1 MNESGTQEF
10 DDLEPLPELP
20 ELTELEP
27 LDELETLEELEPLA
41 ELEPLVELEPVMEQP
56 KPAPAPSKP
65 EVKPPPAPT
74 PAPPKPEVTPPPAP
88 APSKPEVTPPQ
99 PGTPSTPPPEVTPPA
114 TGTAAAVA
122 VGAAAGS
129 IAGASASSDDDGKA
143 RKTQE
148 ERDREKAER
157 AAQKKAELDARLG
170 KIEGKRE
177 LEAAPLM
184 LRKASLI
191 LLAAALLPFG
201 SQLTMAAFVGKL
213 ILLAAA
219 YVFHQAHVFKAG
231 EKAAGF
237 VASMAKKSLIPV
249 LALAGAIAVAAF
261 VVPNLIPNS
270 TFPISSMGEMVALAL
285 ACFTYTHI
293 FDYEHGGK
301 FNPIYPMLFLGPAI
315 MGLLGILK
323 LSEAEGPTLIAA
335 ALGAL
340 GVAIAGFMAV
350 YTMFVAIKQ
359 AKIEGDLKKQAQ
371 AEARKAAREAR
382 RK

>member
-1 MNESGTQEF
+1 MTESGPQEF
-10 DDLEPLPELP
+10 DDLEPLPKKH

-27 LDELETLEELEPLA
+27 LDELEPLEELEPLA
-41 ELEPLVELEPVMEQP
+41 ELEPLVELEPIAEESKPVPP
-56 KPAPAPSKP
+56 KPEVTPPAPKP
-65 EVKPPPAPT
+65 EVKPPPAPA
-74 PAPPKPEVTPPPAP
+74 PAAPKPEVEPPATP
-88 APSKPEVTPPQ
+88 APSTPQPEVKPPTPP
-99 PGTPSTPPPEVTPPA
+99 STGAKPA
-114 TGTAAAVA
+114 AAAAVA
-122 VGAAAGS
+122 TAGD
-129 IAGASASSDDDGKA
+129 ASKP
-143 RKTQE
+143 RKSQE

-157 AAQKKAELDARLG
+157 AAAKKAELDARLG

-191 LLAAALLPFG
+191 LLAASLLPFG
-201 SQLTMAAFVGKL
+201 SVMTAGAFVGKL
-213 ILLAAA
+213 ILLCAAF
-219 YVFHQAHVFKAG
+219 VFHQGHVHKAG

-237 VASMAKKSLIPV
+237 IPPLAKNGLMPV
-249 LALAGAIAVAAF
+249 LALSGLLAIAAF
-261 VVPNLIPNS
+261 VVPNFIGE
-270 TFPISSMGEMVALAL
+270 FPISSMGEMVALAL
-285 ACFTYTHI
+285 ACFTFTHI

-323 LSEAEGPTLIAA
+323 LSEASGLTMMAA
-335 ALGAL
+335 ALGSL

-359 AKIEGDLKKQAQ
+359 AKIEGDLKKQA
-371 AEARKAAREAR
+371 ATEARKAAREAR

>member
-1 MNESGTQEF
+1 MTESGPQEF
-10 DDLEPLPELP
+10 DDLEPLPKKH

-27 LDELETLEELEPLA
+27 LDELEALEESEPLA
-41 ELEPLVELEPVMEQP
+41 ELEPLVDLEPIAEE
-56 KPAPAPSKP
+56 P
-65 EVKPPPAPT
+65 E
-74 PAPPKPEVTPPPAP
+74 PAPPPPRKPEVTPPPAP
-88 APSKPEVTPPQ
+88 TPAPSKPEVQPPVTP
-99 PGTPSTPPPEVTPPA
+99 TPSAAEPEVRPPVSTPPV
-114 TGTAAAVA
+114 AAAPAVA
-122 VGAAAGS
+122 AKAA
-129 IAGASASSDDDGKA
+129 DDDANKP
-143 RKTQE
+143 RKSQE

-157 AAQKKAELDARLG
+157 AAAKKAELDARLG

-191 LLAAALLPFG
+191 LLAASLLPFG
-201 SQLTMAAFVGKL
+201 AVFTPAAFVGKL
-213 ILLAAA
+213 ILLCAAF
-219 YVFHQAHVFKAG
+219 VFHQGHVFKAG

-237 VASMAKKSLIPV
+237 IAPLAKNGLMPV
-249 LALAGAIAVAAF
+249 QALAGALAIAAF
-261 VVPNLIPNS
+261 AAPNFIGEL
-270 TFPISSMGEMVALAL
+270 PISSMGEMVALAL
-285 ACFTYTHI
+285 ACFTFTHI

-323 LSEAEGPTLIAA
+323 LSEASGLTMMAA
-335 ALGAL
+335 ALGSL

-359 AKIEGDLKKQAQ
+359 AKIEGDLKKQA
-371 AEARKAAREAR
+371 ATEARKAAREAR